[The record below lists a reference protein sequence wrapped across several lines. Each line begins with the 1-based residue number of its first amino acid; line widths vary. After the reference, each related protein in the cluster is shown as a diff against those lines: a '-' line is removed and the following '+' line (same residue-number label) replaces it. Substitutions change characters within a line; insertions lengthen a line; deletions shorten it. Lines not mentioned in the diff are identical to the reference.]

1 MDTLYVYCP
10 MLSDLHKCIYMYDY
24 MLVVPPLRSTKK
36 GVSMD
41 HNNDVALNF
50 CMKNNAL
57 DREEWMDN
65 GESRIQQKVKRKHVS
80 LSSCL

>member
-1 MDTLYVYCP
+1 
-10 MLSDLHKCIYMYDY
+10 
-24 MLVVPPLRSTKK
+24 
-36 GVSMD
+36 MD